1 MDIHFSE
8 KLLQFSPK
16 LAAQIGLEEAV
27 LAQLV
32 FESSHFCPTKTVE
45 GVDWFYMPA
54 ERWTDLLSFWD
65 ATKINAMFLNLER
78 RKILDRQFIP
88 NGQFLIRLLPNSDID
103 AAQGHTQDNSE
114 RQQNPSGLPAYM
126 DNTITPT
133 YKTAMTPEWTP
144 DPKFVVPRLHA
155 ETIPNDFVLEQMP
168 NFRGYYIET
177 GTLAA
182 DWNSRFV
189 RWVKSE
195 WAKLARPSYKPG
207 THNER
212 QEKRDE
218 VRRKIMDINDI
229 NW

>member
-1 MDIHFSE
+1 
-8 KLLQFSPK
+8 
-16 LAAQIGLEEAV
+16 
-27 LAQLV
+27 
-32 FESSHFCPTKTVE
+32 
-45 GVDWFYMPA
+45 
-54 ERWTDLLSFWD
+54 
-65 ATKINAMFLNLER
+65 
-78 RKILDRQFIP
+78 
-88 NGQFLIRLLPNSDID
+88 
-103 AAQGHTQDNSE
+103 
-114 RQQNPSGLPAYM
+114 
-126 DNTITPT
+126 
-133 YKTAMTPEWTP
+133 
-144 DPKFVVPRLHA
+144 VVPRLHA

-218 VRRKIMDINDI
+218 VRRKIMDINDT